1 MEDVKIHETV
11 CVTNGISLVLILR
24 ALKSVS
30 YHFKSLS
37 KLSLQGCWH
46 RFTPA
51 ISAKVIGANSP
62 PPILLHFTSPP
73 PFLLLMKH
81 QWGPPACYGC
91 TLMSLAFPPG
101 FSPAGSQRDSGLE
114 WKTIRSHTNIK
125 VLKIVFPVSN
135 NWNIVIESSLY
146 AWLLAELS
154 PQITSQSHRGLEF
167 TDNTLYVFLTSPN
180 TWRSSLGS
188 TWNGLLFINS
198 LFLLIYSVNTFTKC
212 LPHKG
217 VFWVLDLLLR
227 AWLTHLHS
235 II

>member
-1 MEDVKIHETV
+1 MKL
-11 CVTNGISLVLILR
+11 CVLQTAFHWCSFWGHWSLSVTISSHCQSFLSKAVGTDLPLPFLLKSLVPTHHHP
-24 ALKSVS
+24 SC
-30 YHFKSLS
+30 Y
-37 KLSLQGCWH
+37 
-46 RFTPA
+46 T
-51 ISAKVIGANSP
+51 
-62 PPILLHFTSPP
+62 LHPPP